1 MGTNEVINYV
11 ISSVPPFSLFSGV
24 SSPLRKGPWRA
35 GQGHHCLSTACS
47 FPSVPGFLYEYIFVY
62 LCVYVCAQMCVD
74 ICIYASVHVYI
85 IYICLSTHLC
95 VYTYRLDVHA
105 CMYVCGHLC
114 MCLHMCKELCI
125 GWASHQELPFSI
137 VSQVLPG
144 LYHPKFHAY
153 QPVLF

>member
-1 MGTNEVINYV
+1 MFHPSPY
-11 ISSVPPFSLFSGV
+11 SLVCHHLLEKAPGGQGRATTASAQPVASPLCQV
-24 SSPLRKGPWRA
+24 SSM
-35 GQGHHCLSTACS
+35 S
-47 FPSVPGFLYEYIFVY
+47 IY

-95 VYTYRLDVHA
+95 VYTYRLDAHA